1 MSSYF
6 GITLTPEQK
15 KAVDESLY
23 NQAIR
28 LMERIRELGMLRMSL
43 PVEQKPVIE
52 KTLEELLWM
61 LDKVGREMKIL
72 DR

>member
-1 MSSYF
+1 
-6 GITLTPEQK
+6 
-15 KAVDESLY
+15 
-23 NQAIR
+23 
-28 LMERIRELGMLRMSL
+28 MERIRELGMLRMSL

-52 KTLEELLWM
+52 KTLEELLWV